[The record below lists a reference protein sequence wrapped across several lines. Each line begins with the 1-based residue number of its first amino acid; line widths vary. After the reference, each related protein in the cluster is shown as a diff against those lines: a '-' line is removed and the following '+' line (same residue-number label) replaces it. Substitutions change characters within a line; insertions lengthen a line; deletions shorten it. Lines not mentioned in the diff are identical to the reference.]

1 MSNADVVLMA
11 GTTFGYDAAGD
22 GTFVIVNGITSIGAI
37 GFSSEAKERTTLAD
51 TTKKYGAGL
60 KDAPDKAIKMQYYS
74 GDTVQ
79 AAFVTKCKALEEFD
93 VQVTFTNLGETHTFK
108 FQSLGFEIDEGTGE
122 DWTMATINGK
132 QNSDPVVA
140 QVP

>member
-22 GTFVIVNGITSIGAI
+22 GTFVLVNGITSIGAV
-37 GFSSEAKERTTLAD
+37 GFSSEPKEKTTLAD
-51 TTKKYGAGL
+51 TTKQYGAGL

-74 GDTVQ
+74 GDTDQ
-79 AAFVTKCKALEEFD
+79 ADFVTKCKALEEFD

-108 FQSLGFEIDEGTGE
+108 FQALGFEIDEATGE

>member
-22 GTFVIVNGITSIGAI
+22 GTFVIVNGITSIGAV
-37 GFSSEAKERTTLAD
+37 GFSSEAKERTTLSD

-60 KDAPDKAIKMQYYS
+60 KDAPDKAIKLQYYS
-74 GDTVQ
+74 GDTTQ
-79 AAFVTKCKALEEFD
+79 AAFVTKCKTLEEFD
-93 VQVTFTNLGETHTFK
+93 VQVTFTNLGETHTFS

-132 QNSDPVVA
+132 QNSDPVVTT
-140 QVP
+140 VS